1 MENHTIEILEFNKIK
16 ESLKSYCLGKGGEK
30 LIDRQNFTDSH
41 EIWEI
46 KSKAVDSLLKL
57 LKDGIKF
64 PDLVFPEIILFVDSL
79 NVEGRVLEQEQL
91 SDVMVYLGSAS
102 RLRKMFFS
110 AVDNE
115 TLHDTVSFE
124 DMSTVEN
131 RLKKYLRPDGSLK
144 ERFN

>member
-1 MENHTIEILEFNKIK
+1 MGNTGTSQNSRIVQTASYRVLRVYRIL
-16 ESLKSYCLGKGGEK
+16 
-30 LIDRQNFTDSH
+30 
-41 EIWEI
+41 
-46 KSKAVDSLLKL
+46 
-57 LKDGIKF
+57 
-64 PDLVFPEIILFVDSL
+64 FPEIILFVDSL

-131 RLKKYLRPDGSLK
+131 RLKKIQLKNLYL
-144 ERFN
+144 